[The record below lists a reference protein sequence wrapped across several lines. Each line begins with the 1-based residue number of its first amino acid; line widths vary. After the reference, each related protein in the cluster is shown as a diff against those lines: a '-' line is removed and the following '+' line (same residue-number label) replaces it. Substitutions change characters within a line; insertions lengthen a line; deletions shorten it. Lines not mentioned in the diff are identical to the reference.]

1 MKGLR
6 NNRIED
12 THPWWCKWNFE
23 SKSHTLSIIAAYG
36 QCICYAMRCGAIVP
50 GKTRETQRQSQRSQS
65 EQLNSVFRIYI
76 QFAYNSKVDSV
87 KEWKKSVLPRQSVF
101 HPLCHRKHWIIH
113 QFNFMHF
120 WFWIPNAVLFFLAF
134 GIPSI
139 NLSVASKNRERNE
152 KKPSTDRSC
161 FKRCCWRGNKP
172 WKFCYAPN
180 ETVNRLCV
188 VGDPNGLE
196 SSKRM

>member
-23 SKSHTLSIIAAYG
+23 SNSHTLPIRATYG

-50 GKTRETQRQSQRSQS
+50 GKTRRNTTSITAFPKRTIKFCFFLHSICVQFQSRQHERV
-65 EQLNSVFRIYI
+65 N
-76 QFAYNSKVDSV
+76 
-87 KEWKKSVLPRQSVF
+87 KKSVLPRQSVF

-120 WFWIPNAVLFFLAF
+120 WFWIPNAVCFFVAF

-139 NLSVASKNRERNE
+139 NLSVASKNREKKQ
-152 KKPSTDRSC
+152 KKPSTDQSC

-172 WKFCYAPN
+172 WQFIFAQN
-180 ETVNRLCV
+180 ETVNRLYV